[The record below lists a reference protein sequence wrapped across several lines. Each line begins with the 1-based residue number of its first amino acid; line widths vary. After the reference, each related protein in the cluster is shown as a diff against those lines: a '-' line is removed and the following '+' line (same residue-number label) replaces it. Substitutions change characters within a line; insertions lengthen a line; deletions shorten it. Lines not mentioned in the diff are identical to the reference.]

1 MKIVMKIVMKILYH
15 HRTRAE
21 DAQGIH
27 IKSLQEAWTTLGHE
41 VREVSP
47 VDGRKSAGPAPRTVS
62 KTGSAA
68 SPAEKNSPDKK
79 HSEGRSPLGSMIYE
93 TLSLGYNIYGLSRLR
108 RAIREFNP
116 GMIYERYS
124 LNLCAGAYI
133 AQQRRLPFVLEV
145 NAPLVDEMARESGL
159 VGQGVARRCE
169 KWVLESATK
178 VVVVSQVLLDHFK
191 ASGIDTSR
199 FEVMHNGIDP
209 QQFHPQVDAA
219 PVRQQYALGHHCVI
233 GFVGWMRQ
241 WHRLDL
247 LLEAFAALPNRDQC
261 EVLLVGDG
269 PALPGLRERAAAL
282 GIASQVH
289 FTGPVAHDK
298 IPLHIAAMDI
308 AVLPSIPAY
317 ASPMKLFEY
326 MAMGKAV
333 IMPDQQNLRE
343 VVRDGENGMLVPVSD
358 NGVSRALQLLA
369 ADQSLRARLA
379 GAAAATIRDGG
390 FYWTENARRVLAGL
404 PL

>member
-1 MKIVMKIVMKILYH
+1 MKILYH

-27 IKSLQEAWTTLGHE
+27 IKSLQDAWTALGHE

-47 VDGRKSAGPAPRTVS
+47 VDARNNAAP
-62 KTGSAA
+62 KTTGKAENKA
-68 SPAEKNSPDKK
+68 ENKTSPAVKKAADQK
-79 HSEGRSPLGSMIYE
+79 HSEGRSPLGSVIYE
-93 TLSLGYNIYGLSRLR
+93 TLSLGYNIYGAARLR

-133 AQQRRLPFVLEV
+133 AQRRRLPFVLEV
-145 NAPLVDEMARESGL
+145 NAPLVDEMAKESGL

-178 VVVVSQVLLDHFK
+178 VVVVSQVLRDHFTS
-191 ASGIDTSR
+191 SGIDTSR
-199 FEVMHNGIDP
+199 FQVMHNGIDP
-209 QQFHPQVDAA
+209 HQFHPQVDAA
-219 PVRQQYALGHHCVI
+219 PVREQYALGHHCVI

-269 PALPGLRERAAAL
+269 PALSGLRERAAAL
-282 GIASQVH
+282 GIAAQVH

-298 IPLHIAAMDI
+298 IPMHIAAMDI
-308 AVLPSIPAY
+308 TVLPSIPAY

-326 MAMGKAV
+326 LAMGKAV

-343 VVRDGENGMLVPVSD
+343 VVHDGENGILIPASD
-358 NGVSRALQLLA
+358 NGVSRALHLLA
-369 ADQSLRARLA
+369 SDQALRQRLA
-379 GAAAATIRDGG
+379 GAAAATIRDGS